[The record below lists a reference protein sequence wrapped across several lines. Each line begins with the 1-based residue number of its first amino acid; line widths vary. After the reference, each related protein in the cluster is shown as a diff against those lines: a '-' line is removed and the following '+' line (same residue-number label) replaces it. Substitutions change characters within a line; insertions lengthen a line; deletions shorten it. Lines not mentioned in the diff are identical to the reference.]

1 MDLPV
6 AQLPGVG
13 WTLDKKLGELKI
25 KKVADVR
32 ASGRAYLQRELGDKT
47 GEQLWK
53 SAHGRDDRPVEPIQ
67 PRKWVLSSVHTNPP
81 LPMSRKPD
89 QRVQMTPGV
98 IVGMSAVG
106 PCAAKVL
113 VA

>member
-25 KKVADVR
+25 RTVADVR
-32 ASGRAYLQRELGDKT
+32 ASGRAYLQRELGERS

-53 SAHGRDDRPVEPIQ
+53 SAHGRDDRQVEPIQ
-67 PRKWVLSSVHTNPP
+67 MRK
-81 LPMSRKPD
+81 
-89 QRVQMTPGV
+89 
-98 IVGMSAVG
+98 
-106 PCAAKVL
+106 
-113 VA
+113 